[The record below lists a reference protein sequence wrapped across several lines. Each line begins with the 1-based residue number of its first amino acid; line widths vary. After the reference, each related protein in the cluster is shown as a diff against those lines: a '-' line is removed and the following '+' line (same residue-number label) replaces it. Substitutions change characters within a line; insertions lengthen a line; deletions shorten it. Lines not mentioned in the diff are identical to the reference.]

1 MKKFLVFVL
10 VVAIAGAAVYYLF
23 PGLLSEVPTERM
35 AKGAVEDLVAG
46 QSKDIEIELFQKT
59 DGQERTDDAGVRHY
73 ALDYKCVAKFK
84 KDTMWSFGGNG
95 FQTTDPLPEKTSRK
109 ERKAAEARLAG
120 KQPAK
125 AGETVVVK
133 GTVEFESKES
143 GWVVS
148 RTTLDLDR

>member
-23 PGLLSEVPTERM
+23 PGLFCDVPTERM

-46 QSKDIEIELFQKT
+46 QSKDIDIELFQKT

-84 KDTMWSFGGNG
+84 KNTMWSFGAG

-125 AGETVVVK
+125 AGDTVVVK
-133 GTVEFESKES
+133 GTVEFQFKES
-143 GWVVS
+143 GWVASNVA
-148 RTTLDLDR
+148 LDLDR

>member
-10 VVAIAGAAVYYLF
+10 VVAIAAAAVYYLF
-23 PGLLSEVPTERM
+23 PGLFSDVPTERM

-46 QSKDIEIELFQKT
+46 QSKDIGIELFQKT

-84 KDTMWSFGGNG
+84 KNTMWSFGSG
-95 FQTTDPLPEKTSRK
+95 FQTTDPLPEKASRK

-125 AGETVVVK
+125 AGDTVVVK
-133 GTVEFESKES
+133 GTVEFEFKES

-148 RTTLDLDR
+148 NVALDLDR

>member
-23 PGLLSEVPTERM
+23 PGLFCDVPTERM

-46 QSKDIEIELFQKT
+46 QSKDIDIELFQKT

-84 KDTMWSFGGNG
+84 KNTMWSFGSG

-125 AGETVVVK
+125 SGETVMLK
-133 GTVEFESKES
+133 GTVEFEHKES
-143 GWVVS
+143 GWVAGKV
-148 RTTLDLDR
+148 TLDRDR

>member
-10 VVAIAGAAVYYLF
+10 VVAIAGGAVYYLF
-23 PGLLSEVPTERM
+23 PGLFVEVPTEGM
-35 AKGAVEDLVAG
+35 AKTAVEKLVAG
-46 QSKDIEIELFQKT
+46 QSKDIRIDLFQKI
-59 DGQERTDDAGVRHY
+59 DGQERTDDAGIRHY

-84 KDTMWSFGGNG
+84 KITMWSFGGNG
-95 FQTTDPLPEKTSRK
+95 FATTDPLPEKASRK

-125 AGETVVVK
+125 AGDTVMVK

-143 GWVVS
+143 GWVASNV
-148 RTTLDLDR
+148 TIDL

>member
-23 PGLLSEVPTERM
+23 PGLFCDVPTERM

-46 QSKDIEIELFQKT
+46 QSKDIDIELFQKT

-95 FQTTDPLPEKTSRK
+95 FATTDPLPEKAKRK
-109 ERKAAEARLAG
+109 ERKAAEERLAG

-125 AGETVVVK
+125 SGETVMLK
-133 GTVEFESKES
+133 GTVEFEHKES
-143 GWVVS
+143 GWVASNVA
-148 RTTLDLDR
+148 LDLDR